1 MYILAILSFYHRHFL
16 MCGEKRVFVFWALE
30 KFFEK
35 GGLEKNES
43 LGDLGFIG
51 LDPEKSCCVFQ
62 MERLERVNAFRS

>member
-1 MYILAILSFYHRHFL
+1 MYNLIFLYFIRRQIL
-16 MCGEKRVFVFWALE
+16 MCSEKRVFVFLALE
-30 KFFEK
+30 NFFEK

-62 MERLERVNAFRS
+62 MERLELVNAFRS

>member
-1 MYILAILSFYHRHFL
+1 MVKNGFL
-16 MCGEKRVFVFWALE
+16 FFWALE

-62 MERLERVNAFRS
+62 MERLERLNAL